1 MLKGKRITKKLKFL
15 FSGLSQNFV
24 VYVCATKGGINYVSE
39 FMWYSIEKTK
49 AIQASL
55 FLLLFLRGVINL

>member
-1 MLKGKRITKKLKFL
+1 MQGY
-15 FSGLSQNFV
+15 V
-24 VYVCATKGGINYVSE
+24 VYVCAEKGGINYVSE

-49 AIQASL
+49 AIQARL